1 MGLLVGGKWV
11 DQGYDTS
18 KTGGRFIRSDS
29 QFRNFVT
36 KDGSSGFRGD
46 SGRYHL
52 YIAHICPWAHRTLIM
67 RSLKN
72 LENDISISIVNPHML
87 ENGWTFEEYE
97 GSTPDT
103 VNNTKFLY
111 EVYLKANP
119 EYEGRVTVPA
129 LWDKE
134 TNTIVN
140 NESSEIILM
149 MNSGFNC
156 GNDHDF
162 YPEEKKAEIDEIN
175 AFVYDKINN
184 GVYKAGFAT
193 TQVAYEEAVREL
205 FSALEIVDQRLE
217 NHRYLVG
224 NTLTIA
230 DVRLFVTLI
239 RFDVAYVGNFKCNL
253 KRIEDFRNLPE
264 YLRDL
269 YQTPG
274 FGETVNFD
282 HIKSGYYK
290 SLRSNNP
297 TGIVPLGPI
306 VDYTRPHNRDR
317 VYEA

>member
-1 MGLLVGGKWV
+1 MGLLIDGKWV
-11 DQGYDTS
+11 KQGYDTL
-18 KTGGRFIRSDS
+18 KTGGRFIRTES
-29 QFRNFVT
+29 QFRKFVT

-52 YIAHICPWAHRTLIM
+52 YVSLACPWASRTLIV
-67 RSLKN
+67 RNLKG
-72 LENDISISIVNPHML
+72 LQNDISVSVVNPISS

-103 VNNTKFLY
+103 LSNSRFLY

-119 EYEGRVTVPA
+119 EYTGRVTVPV

-134 TNTIVN
+134 TNAIVS

-149 MNSGFNC
+149 MNSGFSC
-156 GNDHDF
+156 GNDLNF
-162 YPEEKKAEIDEIN
+162 NPEEKKAEIDEIN

-184 GVYKAGFAT
+184 GVYKAGHAT
-193 TQVAYEEAVREL
+193 TQQAYEEAFTDL
-205 FSALEIVDQRLE
+205 FDALEVIDQRLE
-217 NHRYLVG
+217 NQRYLVG
-224 NTLTIA
+224 NTLTLA
-230 DVRLFVTLI
+230 DVRLFVTLV
-239 RFDVAYVGNFKCNL
+239 RFDVAYVGIFKCNL
-253 KRIEDFRNLPE
+253 KRIEDFKNLPE

-274 FGETVNFD
+274 FGDTVNFD
-282 HIKSGYYK
+282 HIKNGYY
-290 SLRSNNP
+290 RGFGNINP

-317 VYEA
+317 AYGI